1 MAERVAVYP
10 GTLDPLHNGHIDI
23 IERAA
28 KIFDR
33 VIVAVYD
40 QGRGRKQAL
49 FDRAERLQL
58 AERSL
63 AGLARV
69 EVASFSGLV
78 VNYASSVGAM
88 ALVRGLRVFS
98 DFEYEFRMGLANKQ
112 LAPQLETVVIMADEQ
127 HIHISSSTI
136 REIAELGGDVS
147 RMVPPPVLA
156 ALREKFPGKE
166 NDAGATNPGEA

>member
-1 MAERVAVYP
+1 MGLAERLAIYP

-23 IERAA
+23 VQRAA

-33 VIVAVYD
+33 VIVAIYD
-40 QGRGRKQAL
+40 QGRGQKAAL
-49 FDRAERLQL
+49 FSL
-58 AERSL
+58 AERFQL
-63 AGLARV
+63 AVSVLDGMSRV

-78 VNYASSVGAM
+78 VNYASAVGAM

-112 LAPQLETVVIMADEQ
+112 LAPELETVAIMSDEQ

-147 RMVPPPVLA
+147 RMVPPQVVA
-156 ALREKFPGKE
+156 ALRSKFQVDSD
-166 NDAGATNPGEA
+166 DAQLG

>member
-1 MAERVAVYP
+1 MGLAERLAVYP

-23 IERAA
+23 VQRAA

-33 VIVAVYD
+33 VIVAIYD
-40 QGRGRKQAL
+40 QGRGQKAAL
-49 FDRAERLQL
+49 FSL
-58 AERSL
+58 AERFQL
-63 AGLARV
+63 AVSVLDGMSRV

-78 VNYASSVGAM
+78 VNYASAVGAM

-112 LAPQLETVVIMADEQ
+112 LAPELETVAIMSDEQ

-147 RMVPPPVLA
+147 RMVPPQVVA
-156 ALREKFPGKE
+156 ALRSKFQVDSD
-166 NDAGATNPGEA
+166 DAQLG